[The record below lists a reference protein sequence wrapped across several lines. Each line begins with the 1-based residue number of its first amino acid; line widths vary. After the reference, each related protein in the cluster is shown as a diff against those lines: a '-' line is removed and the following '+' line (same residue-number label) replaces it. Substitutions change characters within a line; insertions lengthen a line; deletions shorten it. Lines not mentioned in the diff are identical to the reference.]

1 MDAKMSFKVFKV
13 VVFFL
18 PISTA
23 LRILV
28 TKDQCGRPVDLTVE
42 KVLYLDY
49 EGADLGDILSLC
61 LINVT
66 NYNDRDMICIQSE
79 GAYFDMDCA
88 MHLKYHIR
96 GWKPYS
102 YEKDY
107 TCSDFHSKP
116 LCDRNSVSAVE
127 FRYAY
132 LQQDVA
138 VHVKLFT
145 KKYVETTTRRYTTTW
160 SSWTSWSSDYDDNDD
175 NSNSVGTVVG
185 VIVGIFIFLVIVI
198 SCVCAKAGQ
207 SSAPKPQYVAPT
219 VVQYHSQAQQGN
231 QFANQTHDSA
241 NQAIN
246 PQQYPAPNQPGI
258 LPQQQYTPNPSA
270 YAGYQ
275 VHNPVYQQVQM
286 AGDQPSLTPQAY
298 DQPPSEPPPP
308 YPGY

>member
-145 KKYVETTTRRYTTTW
+145 KKYV
-160 SSWTSWSSDYDDNDD
+160 
-175 NSNSVGTVVG
+175 
-185 VIVGIFIFLVIVI
+185 
-198 SCVCAKAGQ
+198 A
-207 SSAPKPQYVAPT
+207 T